1 MKSFFMSKLG
11 VEQVYNLEYFNQL
24 ALELSYLEFKE
35 RYQSSAKVDPAK
47 LSKIKKSIKWNREI
61 GHLPIL
67 TSECPGWVCYAEKTI
82 GADAFPFMSQV
93 KSP

>member
-1 MKSFFMSKLG
+1 M
-11 VEQVYNLEYFNQL
+11 
-24 ALELSYLEFKE
+24 ALELNYLEFKD
-35 RYQSSAKVDPAK
+35 RYLNSAKADPAK
-47 LSKIKKSIKWNREI
+47 LSKIKKSLKWNREI

-82 GADAFPFMSQV
+82 GDDAFPFMSRV